1 MAAKPI
7 PLYLV
12 SGFLGS
18 GKSSFL
24 KNIIEKLSGLKRI
37 GIVQN
42 EFSSINIDSRI
53 LAQSGYFSLMEVN
66 RGSLFCLCQL
76 NDFIPKLADF
86 IDKEQPEVIFIEASG
101 LSDPLSILQMINSP
115 YLSDRVR
122 FSRAYTI
129 VDCSLFDMQV
139 KMLKSV
145 SNQIKIADTV
155 LINKCDKLHSEDC
168 RTIGNKVEAIN
179 PFCKIVYTQYAVLPD
194 SEYDSIFENSFT
206 AQAILTIREKDSQP
220 LTAPPDILVK
230 VLSTARKIS
239 IENMERLK
247 DHIKPLL
254 RAKGF
259 IRMANGSAI
268 TIQAVSGDISLQ
280 EYTLP
285 VLRSEMVF
293 FGESIDLHYIS
304 NLFNA

>member
-1 MAAKPI
+1 MTVKPI

-24 KNIIEKLSGLKRI
+24 KNIIEKLSESKRI

-42 EFSSINIDSRI
+42 EFSSINIDSRV
-53 LAQSGYFSLMEVN
+53 LEQSGSYSLMEVN
-66 RGSLFCLCQL
+66 RGSVFCLCQL
-76 NDFIPKLADF
+76 NDFIPKLATF
-86 IDKEQPEVIFIEASG
+86 IDTEQPELIFIEASG

-115 YLSDRVR
+115 YLSDKVR
-122 FSRAYTI
+122 FARAYTI
-129 VDCSLFDMQV
+129 VDSPLFEMQV

-145 SNQIKIADTV
+145 SNQIKIADVV
-155 LINKCDKLHSEDC
+155 LINKCDKINSEDYKEVDT
-168 RTIGNKVEAIN
+168 RVREIN
-179 PFCKIVYTQYAVLPD
+179 PFCNTFYTQFAVLPD
-194 SEYDSIFENSFT
+194 SEIDIIFENSLT
-206 AQAILTIREKDSQP
+206 AQALMTISEKDTIP
-220 LTAPPDILVK
+220 LAAPPDIK
-230 VLSTARKIS
+230 VRALSTARKIS
-239 IENMERLK
+239 TENMERLK
-247 DHIKPLL
+247 DQIKPLL

-259 IRMANGSAI
+259 IRMANGSSI
-268 TIQAVSGDISLQ
+268 TIQAVSGDISIK

-285 VLRSEMVF
+285 LLRSEIVF

>member
-1 MAAKPI
+1 MTANPI

-24 KNIIEKLSGLKRI
+24 KSIIEKQGKNKRI

-42 EFSSINIDSRI
+42 EFSSINIDSRV
-53 LAQSGYFSLMEVN
+53 LEQSGRFSLMEVN
-66 RGSLFCLCQL
+66 RGSVFCLCQL

-86 IDKEQPEVIFIEASG
+86 IDREKPDVIFIEASG

-122 FSRAYTI
+122 FSRAYTM
-129 VDCSLFDMQV
+129 VDCPLFDKQV
-139 KMLKSV
+139 NMLKSV
-145 SNQIKIADTV
+145 SNQIKIADIV
-155 LINKCDKLHSEDC
+155 LINKCDKLDSEDC
-168 RTIGNKVEAIN
+168 KTIGDKVKIIN
-179 PFCKIVYTQYAVLPD
+179 PFCNIVYTQYAILPD
-194 SEYDSIFENSFT
+194 SEYDSIFKNSLT
-206 AQAILTIREKDSQP
+206 AQALLTISEKDTVP
-220 LTAPPDILVK
+220 LATPPDIKVK
-230 VLSTARKIS
+230 ALSTARKIS
-239 IENMERLK
+239 TENMERLK

-259 IRMANGSAI
+259 VRLANGSSI
-268 TIQAVSGDISLQ
+268 TIQAVSGDISIK

-285 VLRSEMVF
+285 VIRSEIVF

-304 NLFNA
+304 NLFNE

>member
-24 KNIIEKLSGLKRI
+24 KNIIEQQGNNKKI

-53 LAQSGYFSLMEVN
+53 LAQSGSFSLMEVN
-66 RGSLFCLCQL
+66 RGSVFCLCQL
-76 NDFIPKLADF
+76 NDFIPKLAAF

-101 LSDPLSILQMINSP
+101 LSDPLSILQLISSP
-115 YLSDRVR
+115 YLSDKVR
-122 FSRAYTI
+122 FARAFTI
-129 VDCSLFDMQV
+129 VDCSLFEMQV

-145 SNQIKIADTV
+145 SNQIKIADIV
-155 LINKCDKLHSEDC
+155 LINKCDKLNNEDC
-168 RTIGNKVEAIN
+168 QKIGNKVKEIN
-179 PFCKIVYTQYAVLPD
+179 PFCNIVYTQYAVLPD
-194 SEYDSIFENSFT
+194 YDIGFIFENSLT
-206 AQAILTIREKDSQP
+206 AQALLTINEKDRVP
-220 LTAPPDILVK
+220 LASPPDIMVK
-230 VLSTARKIS
+230 VLSTTRKIS
-239 IENMERLK
+239 IENLERLK
-247 DHIKPLL
+247 DHMKSML

-259 IRMANGSAI
+259 VRLANGSAL
-268 TIQAVSGDISLQ
+268 TIQSVFGDLSIQ

-285 VLRSEMVF
+285 VLRTEMVF
-293 FGESIDLHYIS
+293 FGEAIDLHYLS

>member
-1 MAAKPI
+1 MTVKPI

-24 KNIIEKLSGLKRI
+24 KSIIEKQGKNKRI

-42 EFSSINIDSRI
+42 EFSSINIDSRV
-53 LAQSGYFSLMEVN
+53 LAQSGSFSLMEVN
-66 RGSLFCLCQL
+66 RGSVFCLCQL

-86 IDKEQPEVIFIEASG
+86 IDKEQPELIFIEASG

-115 YLSDRVR
+115 YLSGKIR
-122 FSRAYTI
+122 FARAYTI
-129 VDCSLFDMQV
+129 IDSPLFDMHV

-145 SNQIKIADTV
+145 SNQIKIADIV
-155 LINKCDKLHSEDC
+155 LINKCDKLNSEDC
-168 RTIGNKVEAIN
+168 QKIGNKVKEIN
-179 PFCKIVYTQYAVLPD
+179 PLCNIVYTQYAVLPD
-194 SEYDSIFENSFT
+194 SEIDSIFANSLT
-206 AQAILTIREKDSQP
+206 AHALLTISDKESEP
-220 LTAPPDILVK
+220 TTVPPDIMVK
-230 VLSTARKIS
+230 VLSTARMIS
-239 IENMERLK
+239 SENMEKLK
-247 DHIKPLL
+247 DKIRPLL

-259 IRMANGSAI
+259 IRVANGSVI
-268 TIQAVSGDISLQ
+268 TLQAVSGDISIT

-285 VLRSEMVF
+285 LLRSEIVF

>member
-1 MAAKPI
+1 MTVKPI

-24 KNIIEKLSGLKRI
+24 KSIIEKQGNNKRI

-42 EFSSINIDSRI
+42 EFSSINIDSRV
-53 LAQSGYFSLMEVN
+53 LVQSGSFSLMEVN
-66 RGSLFCLCQL
+66 RGSVFCLCQL
-76 NDFIPKLADF
+76 NDFIPKLASF
-86 IDKEQPEVIFIEASG
+86 IDKEQPELIFIEASG

-115 YLSDRVR
+115 FLSHKVR
-122 FSRAYTI
+122 FARAFTI
-129 VDCSLFDMQV
+129 VDCPLFDKQI

-145 SNQIKIADTV
+145 SNQIKIADIV
-155 LINKCDKLHSEDC
+155 LINKCDKLNSEDC
-168 RTIGNKVEAIN
+168 QKIGNKVKEIN
-179 PFCKIVYTQYAVLPD
+179 PLCNIVYTQYAVLPD
-194 SEYDSIFENSFT
+194 SEMDSIFENSFI

-220 LTAPPDILVK
+220 LTTPPDIMVRA
-230 VLSTARKIS
+230 LSTARKIS
-239 IENMERLK
+239 TENMEKLK
-247 DHIKPLL
+247 DQIKPLL

-259 IRMANGSAI
+259 VKMADGSAI
-268 TIQAVSGDISLQ
+268 TIQAVSGDISIT

-285 VLRSEMVF
+285 LLRSEIVF

>member
-139 KMLKSV
+139 KML
-145 SNQIKIADTV
+145 
-155 LINKCDKLHSEDC
+155 
-168 RTIGNKVEAIN
+168 
-179 PFCKIVYTQYAVLPD
+179 
-194 SEYDSIFENSFT
+194 
-206 AQAILTIREKDSQP
+206 
-220 LTAPPDILVK
+220 
-230 VLSTARKIS
+230 
-239 IENMERLK
+239 
-247 DHIKPLL
+247 
-254 RAKGF
+254 
-259 IRMANGSAI
+259 
-268 TIQAVSGDISLQ
+268 
-280 EYTLP
+280 
-285 VLRSEMVF
+285 
-293 FGESIDLHYIS
+293 
-304 NLFNA
+304 